1 MIGRPFLRYL
11 GGRADI
17 GEFLDRY
24 VEASRAE
31 LHGERPVL
39 GRLKELLAYWK
50 DLPDWRR
57 RWQIAKMARSLD
69 ELKVW

>member
-1 MIGRPFLRYL
+1 MIGRPFLRDL

-17 GEFLDRY
+17 GELLDRY

-50 DLPDWRR
+50 ELPDWRR